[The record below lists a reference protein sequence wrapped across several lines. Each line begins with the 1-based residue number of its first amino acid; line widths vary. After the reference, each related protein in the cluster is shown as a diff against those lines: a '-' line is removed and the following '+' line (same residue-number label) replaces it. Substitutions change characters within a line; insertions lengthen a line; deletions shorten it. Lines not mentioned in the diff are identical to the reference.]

1 MTGAMQFD
9 EALFIWCNILMNM
22 FLNMCLIV
30 QPDSWERYLTHIC
43 LSH

>member
-1 MTGAMQFD
+1 MQFD

-30 QPDSWERYLTHIC
+30 QPDSWEA
-43 LSH
+43 SHVI